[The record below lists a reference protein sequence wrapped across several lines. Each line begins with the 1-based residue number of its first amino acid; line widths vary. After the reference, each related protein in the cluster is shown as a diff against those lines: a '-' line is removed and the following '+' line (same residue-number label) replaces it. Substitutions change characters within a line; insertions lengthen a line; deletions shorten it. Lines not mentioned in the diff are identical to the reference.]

1 MPAKWDATF
10 PRTATTASQ
19 SRVSQPPRETLAKHR
34 PASVQNRQIRAS
46 RVTIERDA
54 QRDTPFDTHT
64 ETVAVSADS
73 HRAMKGGGPSGAGG
87 ASGTAACVAGGL
99 PGSTTTRVPILTRL

>member
-34 PASVQNRQIRAS
+34 PASVHNRQIRAS

-54 QRDTPFDTHT
+54 QRDTPFGTHRT
-64 ETVAVSADS
+64 VMETRASPIRHVTPRPLDS
-73 HRAMKGGGPSGAGG
+73 VPKCDA
-87 ASGTAACVAGGL
+87 
-99 PGSTTTRVPILTRL
+99 TRHLLARLAQFVPTNLRV